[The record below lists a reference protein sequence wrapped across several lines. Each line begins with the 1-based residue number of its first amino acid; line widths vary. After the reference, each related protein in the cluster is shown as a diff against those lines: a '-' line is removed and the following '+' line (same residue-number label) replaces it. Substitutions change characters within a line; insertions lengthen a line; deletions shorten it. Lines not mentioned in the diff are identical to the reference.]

1 MRPEDEGSVLE
12 ILLKEGNR
20 QEKKLYR
27 MLQTFHDSSKDYT
40 SKSSIHF
47 VLPYTFTEGTYPS
60 CEIVGSCFSRFVL
73 V

>member
-27 MLQTFHDSSKDYT
+27 MLQKKDYT

-47 VLPYTFTEGTYPS
+47 VLPHTFTEGTYPS
-60 CEIVGSCFSRFVL
+60 CEIVGSGFSRFVL
-73 V
+73 VRLF